1 MTTDVG
7 TARLNPLAHTSFDVR
22 LGGRPLG
29 VTELDDLV
37 DVRVQRGV
45 RTVGRAS
52 LTFVDRGYRLVTS
65 RLAIGQDVEVRVDGT
80 SLFTGTV
87 TALGTR
93 ADHRGS
99 TTTVT
104 AHDGAYALTTD
115 AGVVARANVDASQVV
130 AELARAARLSVQGW
144 PTSRTEPWHLQAD
157 SPLGLID
164 ELAVASGLDW
174 VVDGTTLRV
183 WERASGTAKGAR
195 RTRLTVGLDLD
206 ELSARQVG
214 RPDATYV
221 VQGWDAATTTAV
233 RATANAPAPRAGFTA
248 RVDADGATP
257 QIQVGG
263 LQVRSAEEARVRA
276 EALAARHGRVEA
288 QGRGPLAPDV
298 VPGGEV
304 EVAEGGPLD
313 GTYYVQEVEH
323 RFDGRAS
330 RTSFVAGDREPV
342 RLGTAAPG
350 ERTASSAH
358 HSGLVVATVNSTD
371 DPDRLGRVRV
381 TYVTASDRTSSD
393 WARVLA
399 PGGGSAGGM
408 VLQHEPGD
416 EVLVAFEGGDVS
428 RPVVLGGLHSA
439 SAPPPQ
445 TIRADGGPRV
455 RSMHSRH
462 GQRLVLGDGESGD
475 DAYVELALGA
485 AGHGLRISQQKAV
498 LEVGQIP
505 LRIVAGSSSIELD
518 GKGRV
523 TVRGTDI
530 AVQADNELRLKG
542 TTVKIEGTAKVEVTG
557 AQVALKANGTA
568 EVSASGPTKIVG
580 NPVAIN

>member
-1 MTTDVG
+1 MSTDVG

-80 SLFTGTV
+80 ALFTGTV

-130 AELARAARLSVQGW
+130 AELARAARLTVQGW
-144 PTSRTEPWHLQAD
+144 PTARTEPWHLQAD

-183 WERASGTAKGAR
+183 WRRADGTASGAR
-195 RTRLTVGLDLD
+195 RARLTVGVDLE

-221 VQGWDAATTTAV
+221 VQGWDAATTTSV
-233 RATANAPAPRAGFTA
+233 RATADAPAPRAGFTA
-248 RVDADGATP
+248 RVDAGGATP

-276 EALAARHGRVEA
+276 QAMAARHGRVEA
-288 QGRGPLAPDV
+288 QGRGPLLPDV

-330 RTSFVAGDREPV
+330 RTTFVAGDREPV
-342 RLGTAAPG
+342 RLGGATG
-350 ERTASSAH
+350 ERAVRSARH
-358 HSGLVVATVNSTD
+358 TGLVVATVNSTD

-381 TYVTASDRTSSD
+381 TFVTASDRTSSD

-439 SAPPPQ
+439 QALPPQ
-445 TIRADGGPRV
+445 TVRAQGGPRV
-455 RSMHSRH
+455 RALHARH

-485 AGHGLRISQQKAV
+485 AGHGLRISQQQAV
-498 LEVGQIP
+498 LEVGKIP

-518 GKGRV
+518 GTGRV
-523 TVRGTDI
+523 TVRGTDV

-557 AQVALKANGTA
+557 AQVALKASGTA
-568 EVSASGPTKIVG
+568 EVSASGPTKVVG

>member
-1 MTTDVG
+1 MSTDLG

-22 LGGRPLG
+22 LGGRALG
-29 VTELDDLV
+29 ITELADLL

-52 LTFVDRGYRLVTS
+52 LTFVDRGYALVTS
-65 RLAIGQDVEVRVDGT
+65 RLAIGQDVEVRADGT

-93 ADHRGS
+93 ADDRGS

-115 AGVVARANVDASQVV
+115 ASVVARANVDASQVV

-144 PTSRTEPWHLQAD
+144 PSSRTEPWHLQAD
-157 SPLGLID
+157 SPLGLVD
-164 ELAVASGLDW
+164 DLAVASGLDW

-183 WERASGTAKGAR
+183 WERASGTASGSR
-195 RTRLTVGLDLD
+195 RTRVTVGVDLD

-233 RATANAPAPRAGFTA
+233 RATADAPAPRAGFTA
-248 RVDADGATP
+248 RVDAHGATP

-263 LQVRSAEEARVRA
+263 LQVRSAEEAQVRA

-288 QGRGPLAPDV
+288 RGRGALLPDV

-342 RLGTAAPG
+342 RLGDAAAGAG
-350 ERTASSAH
+350 ERSARH
-358 HSGLVVATVNSTD
+358 TGLVVATVNSTD

-445 TIRADGGPRV
+445 TVRADGGPRV

-475 DAYVELALGA
+475 EAYVELALGA

-498 LEVGQIP
+498 LEVGKIP

-518 GKGRV
+518 GTGRV

-530 AVQADNELRLKG
+530 ELQADNELRLKG
-542 TTVKIEGTAKVEVTG
+542 TTVKIEGTAKVEITG
-557 AQVALKANGTA
+557 AQVALKASGTA
-568 EVSASGPTKIVG
+568 EISASGPTKVVG

>member
-1 MTTDVG
+1 MSTDLG

-22 LGGRPLG
+22 LGGRALG
-29 VTELDDLV
+29 ITELADLL

-52 LTFVDRGYRLVTS
+52 LTFVDRGYALVTS
-65 RLAIGQDVEVRVDGT
+65 RLAIGQDVEVRADGT

-93 ADHRGS
+93 ADDHGS

-115 AGVVARANVDASQVV
+115 ASVVARANVDASQVV

-144 PTSRTEPWHLQAD
+144 PSSRTEPWHLQAD
-157 SPLGLID
+157 SPLGLVD
-164 ELAVASGLDW
+164 DLAVASGLDW

-183 WERASGTAKGAR
+183 WERASGTASGSR
-195 RTRLTVGLDLD
+195 RTRVTVGVDLD

-233 RATANAPAPRAGFTA
+233 RATADAPAPRAGFTA
-248 RVDADGATP
+248 RVDAHGATP

-263 LQVRSAEEARVRA
+263 LQVRSAEEAQVRA

-288 QGRGPLAPDV
+288 RGRGALLPDV

-304 EVAEGGPLD
+304 DVAEGGPLD

-342 RLGTAAPG
+342 RLGDAAAGAG
-350 ERTASSAH
+350 ERSARH
-358 HSGLVVATVNSTD
+358 TGLVVATVNSTD

-445 TIRADGGPRV
+445 TVRADGGPRV

-475 DAYVELALGA
+475 EAYVELALGA

-498 LEVGQIP
+498 LEVGKIP

-518 GKGRV
+518 GTGRV

-530 AVQADNELRLKG
+530 ELQADNELRLKG
-542 TTVKIEGTAKVEVTG
+542 TTVKIEGTAKVEITG
-557 AQVALKANGTA
+557 AQVALKASGTA
-568 EVSASGPTKIVG
+568 EISASGPTKVVG

>member
-1 MTTDVG
+1 MSTDVG

-29 VTELDDLV
+29 ITELDDLV

-52 LTFVDRGYRLVTS
+52 LTFVDRGYALVTS
-65 RLAIGQDVEVRVDGT
+65 RLAIGQDVEVCVDGT

-93 ADHRGS
+93 ADDRGA

-104 AHDGAYALTTD
+104 AHDGAYGLTTD
-115 AGVVARANVDASQVV
+115 ATVVARANVDASQVV
-130 AELARAARLSVQGW
+130 TELARAARLSVQGW
-144 PTSRTEPWHLQAD
+144 PSSRAEPWHLQAD

-164 ELAVASGLDW
+164 DLAVASGLDW

-183 WERASGTAKGAR
+183 WERASGTASGT
-195 RTRLTVGLDLD
+195 RTARLTVGVDLD

-233 RATANAPAPRAGFTA
+233 RATADVPAPRAGFTA

-276 EALAARHGRVEA
+276 EAMAARHGRVEA
-288 QGRGPLAPDV
+288 QGRGPLAPGI
-298 VPGGEV
+298 VPGGEI
-304 EVAEGGPLD
+304 EVVDGGPLD

-342 RLGTAAPG
+342 RLGGAAG
-350 ERTASSAH
+350 ERTVSSARH
-358 HSGLVVATVNSTD
+358 TGLVVATVNSTD

-381 TYVTASDRTSSD
+381 TFVTASDRTSSD

-439 SAPPPQ
+439 AALPPQ
-445 TIRADGGPRV
+445 TVRADGGPRV
-455 RSMHSRH
+455 RAMHSRH

-485 AGHGLRISQQKAV
+485 AGHGLRISQQQAV
-498 LEVGQIP
+498 LEVGKIP

-518 GKGRV
+518 GTGKV

-557 AQVALKANGTA
+557 AQVALKASGTA
-568 EVSASGPTKIVG
+568 EVSASGPTKVVG